1 MAITNFIPTIWSET
15 LYSELNKNF
24 VAVNHCNR
32 DFEGEIKSKGS
43 VVNICGVGDITIKDY
58 TANTD
63 MTNPQELD
71 DSVTKLEINRAK
83 FFNFQIDD
91 VNKAQAS
98 PKLMEAAMRKAAE
111 AIANEADSYVFSLY
125 SQAGKTIVSKSSD
138 DTTLFETI
146 LEARQYL
153 YENNVG
159 DNVELF
165 LEVSP
170 SVAATILRSKA
181 NLPYLNTD
189 VIENGYLGS
198 IFGCK
203 IYVCNNV
210 NVNGSMHNCILRTK
224 RAITFADQLSE
235 VEAYRPEKR
244 FADAVKGLHLYG
256 AKVVYPQ
263 EMVCISYQVSSA
275 EQEPGGGDEIPE

>member
-15 LYSELNKNF
+15 LYSALNKSF

-32 DFEGEIKSKGS
+32 DFEGDIKSKGS
-43 VVNICGVGDITIKDY
+43 VVNICGVGDINVSDY

-63 MTNPQELD
+63 MSTPQELS

-98 PKLMEAAMRKAAE
+98 PKLMEAAMQKASE
-111 AIANEADSYVFSLY
+111 AIANEADKYVLSLY
-125 SQAGKTIVSKSSD
+125 KNAGASVTK
-138 DTTLFETI
+138 DTTDAKTLFEVI
-146 LEARQYL
+146 LEAREAL
-153 YENNVG
+153 YESNVN

-170 SVAATILRSKA
+170 KVAAMILRDKI
-181 NLPYLNTD
+181 NTPIVNSD
-189 VIENGYLGS
+189 TLESGCLGS

-203 IYVCNNV
+203 IFVCNNV
-210 NVNGSMHNCILRTK
+210 EVTKLNDLSVHHCLLRTK
-224 RAITFADQLSE
+224 RAVAFADQLSE

-256 AKVVYPQ
+256 AKVVYPE
-263 EMVCISYQVSSA
+263 EMVCLEVHVSNSN
-275 EQEPGGGDEIPE
+275 DPE

>member
-32 DFEGEIKSKGS
+32 DFEGDIKSKGS
-43 VVNICGVGDITIKDY
+43 VVNICGVGDITVKDY

-63 MTNPQELD
+63 MSTPQELD
-71 DSVTKLEINRAK
+71 DTVTKLEIDRAK

-98 PKLMEAAMRKAAE
+98 PKLMEAAMKKAAE
-111 AIANEADSYVFSLY
+111 AIANEADKYIFSLY
-125 SQAGKTIVSKSSD
+125 SQAGKIIDSTPSEA
-138 DTTLFETI
+138 TPLFNTV
-146 LEARQYL
+146 LQAREFL

-159 DNVELF
+159 DNTELF

-170 SVAATILRSKA
+170 KIASFLLRDKVNTA
-181 NLPYLNTD
+181 YMNTD
-189 VIENGYLGS
+189 ALESGYLGS

-203 IYVCNNV
+203 IFVCNNV
-210 NVNGSMHNCILRTK
+210 EVGHANGSEVHHCILRTK
-224 RAITFADQLSE
+224 RAIAFADQLSE

-256 AKVVYPQ
+256 AKVVYPN
-263 EMVCISYQVSSA
+263 EMVCLDIHNITA
-275 EQEPGGGDEIPE
+275 NEPE

>member
-32 DFEGEIKSKGS
+32 DFEGDIKSKGS
-43 VVNICGVGDITIKDY
+43 VVNICGVGDITVKDY

-63 MTNPQELD
+63 MSTPQELD
-71 DSVTKLEINRAK
+71 DTVTKLEIDRAK

-91 VNKAQAS
+91 INKAQAS
-98 PKLMEAAMRKAAE
+98 PKLMEAAMKKAAE
-111 AIANEADSYVFSLY
+111 AIANEADKYIFSLY
-125 SQAGKTIVSKSSD
+125 SQAGKTIDSTPSD
-138 DTTLFETI
+138 ATPLFNTV
-146 LEARQYL
+146 LQAREFL

-159 DNVELF
+159 DNTELF

-170 SVAATILRSKA
+170 KIASFLLRDKVNTA
-181 NLPYLNTD
+181 YMNTD
-189 VIENGYLGS
+189 ALESGYLGS

-203 IYVCNNV
+203 IFVCNNV
-210 NVNGSMHNCILRTK
+210 EVGHANGSEVHHCILRTK
-224 RAITFADQLSE
+224 RAIAFADQLSE

-256 AKVVYPQ
+256 AKVVYPN
-263 EMVCISYQVSSA
+263 EMVCLDIHNITA
-275 EQEPGGGDEIPE
+275 NDPE

>member
-32 DFEGEIKSKGS
+32 DFEGDIKSKGS
-43 VVNICGVGDITIKDY
+43 VVNICGVGDITVKDY

-63 MTNPQELD
+63 MSTPQELD
-71 DSVTKLEINRAK
+71 DTVTKLEIDRAK

-98 PKLMEAAMRKAAE
+98 PKLMEAAMKKAAE
-111 AIANEADSYVFSLY
+111 AIANEADKYIFSLY
-125 SQAGKTIVSKSSD
+125 SQAGKTIDSTPSD
-138 DTTLFETI
+138 VTPLFNTI
-146 LEARQYL
+146 LQARELL

-159 DNVELF
+159 DNTELF

-170 SVAATILRSKA
+170 KIASFLLRDKVNTA
-181 NLPYLNTD
+181 YMNTD
-189 VIENGYLGS
+189 ALESGYLGS

-203 IYVCNNV
+203 IFVCNNV
-210 NVNGSMHNCILRTK
+210 VVGRENGTEIHHCILRTK
-224 RAITFADQLSE
+224 RAIAFADQLSE

-256 AKVVYPQ
+256 AKVVYPN
-263 EMVCISYQVSSA
+263 EMVCLDIHNITA
-275 EQEPGGGDEIPE
+275 NEPE

>member
-32 DFEGEIKSKGS
+32 DFEGDIKSKGS

-58 TANTD
+58 TPNTD
-63 MTNPQELD
+63 MSTPQELED
-71 DSVTKLEINRAK
+71 TITKLEINRAK

-91 VNKAQAS
+91 INKAQAS
-98 PKLMEAAMRKAAE
+98 PKLMEAAMEKAAE
-111 AIANEADSYVFSLY
+111 AIANEADKYVFSLY
-125 SQAGKTIVSKSSD
+125 NQAGANVEMSFSSAN
-138 DTTLFETI
+138 TLFDTI
-146 LEARQYL
+146 LAAREIL

-159 DNVELF
+159 DGTELF

-170 SVAATILRSKA
+170 KVASSILRDKSMTG
-181 NLPYLNTD
+181 YLNNDCLET
-189 VIENGYLGS
+189 GYLGS

-203 IYVCNNV
+203 IFVCNNI
-210 NVNGSMHNCILRTK
+210 NHTAEGGNDIYHCILRTK
-224 RAITFADQLSE
+224 RAIVFADQLSE

-256 AKVVYPQ
+256 AKVVYPK
-263 EMVCISYQVSSA
+263 EMVCINVEVSTIN
-275 EQEPGGGDEIPE
+275 EPV

>member
-32 DFEGEIKSKGS
+32 DFEGDIKSKGS
-43 VVNICGVGDITIKDY
+43 VVNICGVGDITVKDY

-63 MTNPQELD
+63 MSTPQELD
-71 DSVTKLEINRAK
+71 DTVTKLEIDRAK

-98 PKLMEAAMRKAAE
+98 PKLMEAAMKKAAE
-111 AIANEADSYVFSLY
+111 AIANEADKYIFSLY
-125 SQAGKTIVSKSSD
+125 SQAGKTIDSTPSEA
-138 DTTLFETI
+138 TPLFNTV
-146 LEARQYL
+146 LQAREFL

-159 DNVELF
+159 DNTELF

-170 SVAATILRSKA
+170 KIASFLLRDKVNTA
-181 NLPYLNTD
+181 YMNTD
-189 VIENGYLGS
+189 ALESGYLGS

-203 IYVCNNV
+203 IFVCNNV
-210 NVNGSMHNCILRTK
+210 EVGHANGSEVHHCILRTK
-224 RAITFADQLSE
+224 RAIAFADQLSE

-244 FADAVKGLHLYG
+244 FADAVKGLLLYG
-256 AKVVYPQ
+256 AKVVYPN
-263 EMVCISYQVSSA
+263 EMVCLDIHNITA
-275 EQEPGGGDEIPE
+275 NDPE

>member
-15 LYSELNKNF
+15 LYSELNKHF

-32 DFEGEIKSKGS
+32 DFEGDIKSKGS

-63 MTNPQELD
+63 MSTPQELE
-71 DSVTKLEINRAK
+71 DSVTKLEIDRAK

-91 VNKAQAS
+91 INKAQAT
-98 PKLMEAAMRKAAE
+98 PKLMEAAMQKAAE
-111 AIANEADSYVFSLY
+111 AIANEADNYVFSLY
-125 SQAGKTIVSKSSD
+125 KDAGKTILKSTSD
-138 DTTLFETI
+138 ATPIFDKI
-146 LEARQYL
+146 LEAREYL

-170 SVAATILRSKA
+170 KIASVILHDKTNSA
-181 NLPYLNTD
+181 FLNSNTL
-189 VIENGYLGS
+189 ENGYLGS

-203 IYVCNNV
+203 IFVCNNISV
-210 NVNGSMHNCILRTK
+210 TASSAANVHHCILRTK
-224 RAITFADQLSE
+224 RAIAFADQLSE

-256 AKVVYPQ
+256 AKVVYPK
-263 EMVCISYQVSSA
+263 EMVCLDYYIA
-275 EQEPGGGDEIPE
+275 KTNEPE

>member
-32 DFEGEIKSKGS
+32 DFEGDIKSKGS
-43 VVNICGVGDITIKDY
+43 TVNICGVGEITIKDY
-58 TANTD
+58 TKNVD
-63 MTNPQELD
+63 MNNPQELD
-71 DSVTKLEINRAK
+71 DSVTKLVIDQAK

-91 VNKAQAS
+91 VDRAQS
-98 PKLMEAAMRKAAE
+98 TPKLMEAAMKKAAE
-111 AIANEADSYVFSLY
+111 AIANEADKYVFSLY
-125 SQAGKTIVSKSSD
+125 SKAGASFINNTG
-138 DTTLFETI
+138 TTNLYDTI
-146 LEARQYL
+146 LEARQHL

-170 SVAATILRSKA
+170 KVAARLLREKILL
-181 NLPYLNTD
+181 LPSASDNSFAT
-189 VIENGYLGS
+189 GYLGS

-203 IYVCNNV
+203 VFVCNNISISD
-210 NVNGSMHNCILRTK
+210 NGGSNSNHCIIRTK
-224 RAITFADQLSE
+224 RAIAFADQLSE

-256 AKVVYPQ
+256 AKVVYPN
-263 EMVCISYQVSSA
+263 EMVCISVRF
-275 EQEPGGGDEIPE
+275 ETTNEPV

>member
-24 VAVNHCNR
+24 IAVNHCNR

-43 VVNICGVGDITIKDY
+43 VVNICGIGDINIKDY

-63 MTNPQELD
+63 MTTPQELE

-91 VNKAQAS
+91 INKAQAS
-98 PKLMEAAMRKAAE
+98 PKLMEAAMQKAAE
-111 AIANEADSYVFSLY
+111 AIANEADKYVFSLY
-125 SQAGKTIVSKSSD
+125 NDAGTKLSYTMSGSD
-138 DTTLFETI
+138 TLFGTI
-146 LEARQYL
+146 LTAREAL

-159 DNVELF
+159 DNAELF
-165 LEVSP
+165 FEVSP
-170 SVAATILRSKA
+170 KVASLILRDKTFGG
-181 NLPYLNTD
+181 NFNTNAL
-189 VIENGYLGS
+189 ETGYLGS
-198 IFGCK
+198 VFGCK
-203 IYVCNNV
+203 IFVCNNISV
-210 NVNGSMHNCILRTK
+210 TNNKLHHCIIRTK
-224 RAITFADQLSE
+224 RAISFADQLSE

-256 AKVVYPQ
+256 AKVVYPK
-263 EMVCISYQVSSA
+263 EMVSITFEINSTN
-275 EQEPGGGDEIPE
+275 EPE

>member
-32 DFEGEIKSKGS
+32 DFEGDIKSKGS
-43 VVNICGVGDITIKDY
+43 VVNICGVGDITVKDY

-63 MTNPQELD
+63 MSTPQELD
-71 DSVTKLEINRAK
+71 DTVTKLEIDRAK

-98 PKLMEAAMRKAAE
+98 PKLMEAAMKKAAE
-111 AIANEADSYVFSLY
+111 AIANEADKYIFSLY
-125 SQAGKTIVSKSSD
+125 SQAGKTIDSTPSEA
-138 DTTLFETI
+138 TPLFNTI
-146 LEARQYL
+146 LQARELL

-159 DNVELF
+159 DNTELF

-170 SVAATILRSKA
+170 KIASFLLRDKVNTA
-181 NLPYLNTD
+181 YMNTD
-189 VIENGYLGS
+189 ALESGYLGS

-203 IYVCNNV
+203 IFVCNNV
-210 NVNGSMHNCILRTK
+210 EVGHENGSEVHHCILRTK
-224 RAITFADQLSE
+224 RAIAFADQLSE

-256 AKVVYPQ
+256 AKVVYPN
-263 EMVCISYQVSSA
+263 EMVCLDIHNITA
-275 EQEPGGGDEIPE
+275 NEPE

>member
-24 VAVNHCNR
+24 VAVSHCNR
-32 DFEGEIKSKGS
+32 DFEGEIKGKGS
-43 VVNICGVGDITIKDY
+43 VVNICGIGDITIKDY
-58 TANTD
+58 TPNTD
-63 MTNPQELD
+63 MTTPQELED
-71 DSVTKLEINRAK
+71 TITKLEINRAK

-98 PKLMEAAMRKAAE
+98 PKLMEAAMEKAAE
-111 AIANEADSYVFSLY
+111 AIANEADKYIFSLY
-125 SQAGKTIVSKSSD
+125 KQAGANVAMSFSGSD
-138 DTTLFETI
+138 TLFDVI
-146 LEARQYL
+146 LAAREIL

-159 DNVELF
+159 DGTELF

-170 SVAATILRSKA
+170 KVASSILRDKSMTS
-181 NLPYLNTD
+181 YLNNDCLET
-189 VIENGYLGS
+189 GYLGS

-203 IYVCNNV
+203 IFVCNNICCTTEGG
-210 NVNGSMHNCILRTK
+210 NNIYHCILRTK
-224 RAITFADQLSE
+224 RAIAFADQLSE

-256 AKVVYPQ
+256 AKVVYPK
-263 EMVCISYQVSSA
+263 EMVCISV
-275 EQEPGGGDEIPE
+275 ENVTINEPV

>member
-32 DFEGEIKSKGS
+32 DFEGDIKSKGS
-43 VVNICGVGDITIKDY
+43 VVNICGVGDITVKDY

-63 MTNPQELD
+63 MSTPQELD
-71 DSVTKLEINRAK
+71 DTVTKLEIDRAK

-98 PKLMEAAMRKAAE
+98 PKLMEAAMKKAAE
-111 AIANEADSYVFSLY
+111 AIANEADKYIFSLY
-125 SQAGKTIVSKSSD
+125 SQAGKTIDSTPSD
-138 DTTLFETI
+138 ATPLFNTV
-146 LEARQYL
+146 LQAREFL

-159 DNVELF
+159 DNTELF

-170 SVAATILRSKA
+170 KIASFLLRDKVNTA
-181 NLPYLNTD
+181 YMNTD
-189 VIENGYLGS
+189 ALESGYLGS

-203 IYVCNNV
+203 IFVCNNV
-210 NVNGSMHNCILRTK
+210 EVGHANGSEVHHCILRTK
-224 RAITFADQLSE
+224 RAIAFADQLSE

-256 AKVVYPQ
+256 AKVVYPN
-263 EMVCISYQVSSA
+263 ELACISV
-275 EQEPGGGDEIPE
+275 EF

>member
-32 DFEGEIKSKGS
+32 DFEGDIKSKGS
-43 VVNICGVGDITIKDY
+43 VVNICGIGDITVKDY
-58 TANTD
+58 TANSD
-63 MTNPQELD
+63 MANPQELED
-71 DSVTKLEINRAK
+71 TVTQLEIDRAK

-98 PKLMEAAMRKAAE
+98 PKLMEAAMQKAAE
-111 AIANEADSYVFSLY
+111 AIANEADKYVFSLY
-125 SQAGKTIVSKSSD
+125 SHAGTIIEKRSSD
-138 DTTLFETI
+138 SSSLFEKI
-146 LEARQYL
+146 LEAREAL
-153 YENNVG
+153 YKHNVG
-159 DNVELF
+159 DSTELF

-170 SVAATILRSKA
+170 KVASLLLLDKA
-181 NLPYLNTD
+181 NTTYLNNNTL
-189 VIENGYLGS
+189 ETGYLGS

-203 IYVCNNV
+203 IFVCNNIAV
-210 NVNGSMHNCILRTK
+210 TTSAGANVHHCIIRTK
-224 RAITFADQLSE
+224 RAIAFADQLSE

-256 AKVVYPQ
+256 AKVVYPN
-263 EMVCISYQVSSA
+263 EMVCIDIHDNTAS
-275 EQEPGGGDEIPE
+275 DPE

>member
-1 MAITNFIPTIWSET
+1 MAISNFIPTIWSET

-32 DFEGEIKSKGS
+32 DFEGDIKSKGS
-43 VVNICGVGDITIKDY
+43 VVNICGVGDITISDY
-58 TANTD
+58 SANTD
-63 MTNPQELD
+63 MSNPQELN

-91 VNKAQAS
+91 VNKAQTS
-98 PKLMEAAMRKAAE
+98 PKLMEAAMQKAAE
-111 AIANEADSYVFSLY
+111 AIANEADKHVFSLY
-125 SQAGKTIVSKSSD
+125 SNAGKTFGNALDMDVSLS
-138 DTTLFETI
+138 ETI
-146 LEARQYL
+146 LSAREYL

-159 DNVELF
+159 DNIELF

-170 SVAATILRSKA
+170 KVATRILREKLVFPFTS
-181 NLPYLNTD
+181 
-189 VIENGYLGS
+189 ENAFEMGYLGS

-203 IYVCNNV
+203 IFVCNNIAV
-210 NVNGSMHNCILRTK
+210 SHADSNDIHHCIIRTK
-224 RAITFADQLSE
+224 RAIAFADQLSE

-256 AKVVYPQ
+256 AKVVYPK
-263 EMVCISYQVSSA
+263 EMACLDIEVKRF
-275 EQEPGGGDEIPE
+275 EE

>member
-15 LYSELNKNF
+15 LYSELNKHF

-32 DFEGEIKSKGS
+32 DFEGDIKSKGS

-63 MTNPQELD
+63 MSTPQELE

-91 VNKAQAS
+91 INKAQAS
-98 PKLMEAAMRKAAE
+98 PKLMEAAMQKAAE
-111 AIANEADSYVFSLY
+111 AIANEADRHVFSLY
-125 SQAGKTIVSKSSD
+125 NNAGKIIIKATG
-138 DTTLFETI
+138 DTTPIFDKI
-146 LEARQYL
+146 LEAREFL

-170 SVAATILRSKA
+170 KIASIILRDKTNSA
-181 NLPYLNTD
+181 FCSSNT
-189 VIENGYLGS
+189 IENGYLGS

-203 IYVCNNV
+203 IFVCNNISISNTAASTV
-210 NVNGSMHNCILRTK
+210 HHCILRTK
-224 RAITFADQLSE
+224 RAIAFADQLSE

-256 AKVVYPQ
+256 AKVIYPK
-263 EMVCISYQVSSA
+263 EMVCINYHVATTS
-275 EQEPGGGDEIPE
+275 EPE

>member
-32 DFEGEIKSKGS
+32 DFEGDIKSKGS

-63 MTNPQELD
+63 MSTPQELD

-91 VNKAQAS
+91 INKAQAS
-98 PKLMEAAMRKAAE
+98 PKLMEAAMQKAAE
-111 AIANEADSYVFSLY
+111 AIANEADKYIFSLY
-125 SQAGKTIVSKSSD
+125 SDAGATVELSMSSPD
-138 DTTLFETI
+138 SLYETI
-146 LEARQYL
+146 LKAREKL

-170 SVAATILRSKA
+170 KVASLILLNKVNTPATNSEAL
-181 NLPYLNTD
+181 
-189 VIENGYLGS
+189 ENGYLGS

-203 IYVCNNV
+203 IFVCNNV
-210 NVNGSMHNCILRTK
+210 SVTQRGTSAMHHCILRTK
-224 RAITFADQLSE
+224 RAIAFADQISE

-256 AKVVYPQ
+256 AKVVYPK
-263 EMVCISYQVSSA
+263 EMVCIAIEYS
-275 EQEPGGGDEIPE
+275 GGGNEPE

>member
-32 DFEGEIKSKGS
+32 DFEGDIKSKGS
-43 VVNICGVGDITIKDY
+43 VVNICGVGDITVKDY

-63 MTNPQELD
+63 MSTPQELD
-71 DSVTKLEINRAK
+71 DTVTKLEIDRAK

-111 AIANEADSYVFSLY
+111 AIANEADKYIFSLY
-125 SQAGKTIVSKSSD
+125 SQAGKTIDSTPSEA
-138 DTTLFETI
+138 TPLFNTV
-146 LEARQYL
+146 LQAREFL

-159 DNVELF
+159 DNTELF

-170 SVAATILRSKA
+170 KIASFLLRDKVNTA
-181 NLPYLNTD
+181 YMNTD
-189 VIENGYLGS
+189 ALESGYLGS

-203 IYVCNNV
+203 IFVCNNV
-210 NVNGSMHNCILRTK
+210 EVGHANGSEVHHCILRTK
-224 RAITFADQLSE
+224 RAIAFADQLSE

-256 AKVVYPQ
+256 AKVVYPN
-263 EMVCISYQVSSA
+263 EMVCLDIHNISA
-275 EQEPGGGDEIPE
+275 NDPE

>member
-24 VAVNHCNR
+24 IAVNHCNR

-43 VVNICGVGDITIKDY
+43 VVNICGIGDINIMDY

-63 MTNPQELD
+63 MTTPQELE

-91 VNKAQAS
+91 INKAQAS
-98 PKLMEAAMRKAAE
+98 PKLMEAAMQKAAE
-111 AIANEADSYVFSLY
+111 AIANEADKYVFSLY
-125 SQAGKTIVSKSSD
+125 NDAGTKLSYTMSGSD
-138 DTTLFETI
+138 TLFGTI
-146 LEARQYL
+146 LTAREAL

-159 DNVELF
+159 DNAELF
-165 LEVSP
+165 FEVSP
-170 SVAATILRSKA
+170 KVASLILRDKTFGG
-181 NLPYLNTD
+181 NFNTNAL
-189 VIENGYLGS
+189 ETGYLGS
-198 IFGCK
+198 VFGCK
-203 IYVCNNV
+203 IFVCNNISV
-210 NVNGSMHNCILRTK
+210 TNNKLHHCIIRTK
-224 RAITFADQLSE
+224 RAISFADQLSE

-256 AKVVYPQ
+256 AKVVYPK
-263 EMVCISYQVSSA
+263 EMVSITFEINSTN
-275 EQEPGGGDEIPE
+275 EPE

>member
-24 VAVNHCNR
+24 VAANHCNR
-32 DFEGEIKSKGS
+32 DFEGDIKSKGS
-43 VVNICGVGDITIKDY
+43 VVNICGVGDITVKDY

-63 MTNPQELD
+63 MSNPQELD

-98 PKLMEAAMRKAAE
+98 PKLMEAAMQKAAE
-111 AIANEADSYVFSLY
+111 AIANEADKHIFSLY
-125 SQAGKTIVSKSSD
+125 SEAGHTVESKISNGITIFD
-138 DTTLFETI
+138 AI
-146 LEARQYL
+146 LEAREKL

-170 SVAATILRSKA
+170 KVATSILRDKISTPLA
-181 NLPYLNTD
+181 SADTL
-189 VIENGYLGS
+189 ENGYLGS

-203 IYVCNNV
+203 IFVCNNV
-210 NVNGSMHNCILRTK
+210 IFSNSGGNKLYHCLLRTK
-224 RAITFADQLSE
+224 RAIAFADQLSE

-256 AKVVYPQ
+256 AKVVYPN
-263 EMVCISYQVSSA
+263 EVVCINIECVSVD
-275 EQEPGGGDEIPE
+275 EPA

>member
-43 VVNICGVGDITIKDY
+43 VVNICGIGDINIKDY

-63 MTNPQELD
+63 MTTPQELE

-91 VNKAQAS
+91 INKAQAS
-98 PKLMEAAMRKAAE
+98 PKLMEAAMQKAAE
-111 AIANEADSYVFSLY
+111 AIANEADKYVFSLY
-125 SQAGKTIVSKSSD
+125 NDAGTKLSYTMSGSD
-138 DTTLFETI
+138 TLFGTI
-146 LEARQYL
+146 LTAREAL

-159 DNVELF
+159 DNAELF
-165 LEVSP
+165 FEVSP
-170 SVAATILRSKA
+170 KVASLILRDKTFGG
-181 NLPYLNTD
+181 NFNTNAL
-189 VIENGYLGS
+189 ETGYLGS
-198 IFGCK
+198 VFGCK
-203 IYVCNNV
+203 IFVCNNISV
-210 NVNGSMHNCILRTK
+210 TNNKLHHCIIRTK
-224 RAITFADQLSE
+224 RAISFADQLSE

-256 AKVVYPQ
+256 AKVVYPK
-263 EMVCISYQVSSA
+263 EMVSITFEINSTN
-275 EQEPGGGDEIPE
+275 EPE